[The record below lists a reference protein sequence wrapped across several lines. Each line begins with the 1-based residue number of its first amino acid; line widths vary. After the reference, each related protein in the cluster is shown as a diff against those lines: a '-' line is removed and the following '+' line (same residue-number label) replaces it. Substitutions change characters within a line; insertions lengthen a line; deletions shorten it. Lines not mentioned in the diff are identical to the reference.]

1 MGHGARRAHSR
12 SFVGAEGR
20 RIPLARVSHMRRSPR
35 RLVTLISGAVRS
47 RVPGSRS
54 RRRARAGRTS
64 KPVRRPPHSYLH
76 RRRSAAH
83 RFSARHL
90 PAGQLGGA
98 RDVRHVRHRLHG
110 PPGAD
115 ADPHA
120 RRLGGPSASPR
131 LSGGRRGRGVLRGAR
146 DLANRPRGSVIE
158 SPGVTVTRT
167 GEHGAFGGELLTVNF
182 GPHHPSTHGVLRLI
196 VDLDGEQIKRIQP
209 VIGYLHT
216 GIEKQMEAL
225 RWQQG
230 VVVTDRHDYLSPPIN
245 NLAYALAVEKLM
257 GVEVPPRAQALRVIM
272 SELTRLSSH
281 LVWMGTSGLELGA
294 MSMLMYCFREREQIM
309 DLNEEISGFRMHT
322 SYIRPGGVFA
332 DATPRFLEMLDKFV
346 REMPGHID
354 EYEDLLTMNPI
365 WRARTIGIGRLPA
378 EDAKVLG
385 ASGPMLR
392 GSGVAWDL
400 RKSMPYSGYESYDFE
415 VAVSNDCDCYG
426 RYLVRIKEMREAVKI
441 LRQALDRLPDGPV
454 NIDDRKMLPPPRE
467 ELETSMEAVIHH
479 FKLFTEGYTVPAGD
493 AYVAVE
499 SGRGENGCYIV
510 SDGTHKPRRVK
521 FRSASFVNLQALE
534 RMALNHMV
542 ADMIAIIG
550 TADAVLGD
558 CDR

>member
-1 MGHGARRAHSR
+1 
-12 SFVGAEGR
+12 
-20 RIPLARVSHMRRSPR
+20 
-35 RLVTLISGAVRS
+35 
-47 RVPGSRS
+47 
-54 RRRARAGRTS
+54 
-64 KPVRRPPHSYLH
+64 
-76 RRRSAAH
+76 
-83 RFSARHL
+83 
-90 PAGQLGGA
+90 
-98 RDVRHVRHRLHG
+98 
-110 PPGAD
+110 
-115 ADPHA
+115 
-120 RRLGGPSASPR
+120 
-131 LSGGRRGRGVLRGAR
+131 
-146 DLANRPRGSVIE
+146 
-158 SPGVTVTRT
+158 
-167 GEHGAFGGELLTVNF
+167 
-182 GPHHPSTHGVLRLI
+182 
-196 VDLDGEQIKRIQP
+196 
-209 VIGYLHT
+209 
-216 GIEKQMEAL
+216 
-225 RWQQG
+225 
-230 VVVTDRHDYLSPPIN
+230 
-245 NLAYALAVEKLM
+245 
-257 GVEVPPRAQALRVIM
+257 
-272 SELTRLSSH
+272 
-281 LVWMGTSGLELGA
+281 MGTSGLELGA

-332 DATPRFLEMLDKFV
+332 DSTPRFLEMLDKFV
-346 REMPGHID
+346 RTMPGHVD
-354 EYEDLLTMNPI
+354 EYEDLLTNNPI

-385 ASGPMLR
+385 ATGPMLR

-400 RKSMPYSGYESYDFE
+400 RKSMPYSGYENYDFE

-454 NIDDRKMLPPPRE
+454 NVDDRKMLPPPRE

-550 TADAVLGD
+550 TADTVLGD
-558 CDR
+558 VDR